1 MRNTLG
7 FRFENAHC
15 LGSEDEFSLELVQ
28 LVSLLLNVLVNS
40 PMDADS
46 GVSCIC
52 QAATLFVEDTPC
64 LLPHQACL
72 WGEVTSLKTVQNFLI
87 LLCLSRP
94 SNLWSWSQQVADAAA
109 LIRGFANHRLWL

>member
-52 QAATLFVEDTPC
+52 QVGTLFVEDTF
-64 LLPHQACL
+64 LTAAIQFILFIDK
-72 WGEVTSLKTVQNFLI
+72 SL
-87 LLCLSRP
+87 
-94 SNLWSWSQQVADAAA
+94 
-109 LIRGFANHRLWL
+109 